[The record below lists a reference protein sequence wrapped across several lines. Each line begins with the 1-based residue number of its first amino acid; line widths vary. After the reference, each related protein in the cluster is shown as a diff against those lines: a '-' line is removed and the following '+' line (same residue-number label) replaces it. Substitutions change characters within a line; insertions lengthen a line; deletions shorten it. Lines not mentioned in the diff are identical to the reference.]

1 MLGGLPTSIEGL
13 CLGSLLP
20 PITSGSPKLLPVAAH
35 GQVNTPPVK
44 FLPVD
49 GSISD
54 VSREGL
60 FVKVGCPASIPGLEL
75 RDSVRVF
82 LAIVSASSP
91 CSQGPNLVALG
102 SNKAYGLSLRVYNT
116 DDIAMENGLTKPQK
130 LLFEWMREKVKH
142 NEVHLAF
149 LKDMEEKTRRA
160 NKVAIP
166 PAAVEG
172 SALMQEVMRD
182 LKANSS

>member
-60 FVKVGCPASIPGLEL
+60 EL
-75 RDSVRVF
+75 RDSMRVF